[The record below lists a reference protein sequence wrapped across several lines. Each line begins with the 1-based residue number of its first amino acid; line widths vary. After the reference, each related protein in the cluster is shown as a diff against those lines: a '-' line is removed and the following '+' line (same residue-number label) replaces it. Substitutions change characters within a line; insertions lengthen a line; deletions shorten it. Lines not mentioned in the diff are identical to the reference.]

1 MKFTLSLTPRLIMI
15 CAVCLTMLVTL
26 LVMLGFELGRRW
38 EYSENEAQATSR
50 GEAKSAVSYSPVVLP
65 SASSV
70 LYNATAQGNTK

>member
-15 CAVCLTMLVTL
+15 CTVCLTMLVTL

-38 EYSENEAQATSR
+38 EFSENEARATSR